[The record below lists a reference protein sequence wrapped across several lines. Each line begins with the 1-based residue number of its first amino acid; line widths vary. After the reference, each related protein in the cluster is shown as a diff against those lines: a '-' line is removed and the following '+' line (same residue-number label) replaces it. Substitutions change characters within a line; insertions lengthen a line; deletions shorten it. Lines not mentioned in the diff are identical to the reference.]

1 VSSRS
6 RSERES
12 GADALAPDRVVL
24 IAQRWIAGGARRVEQ
39 LLVVTAGV
47 LLLYLSVVLFLQVL
61 YRYVLQWPLP
71 WSEESARFA
80 MVWFGMLAAG
90 VAAYRGLHFNF
101 RWGILW
107 LSPVVRLWL
116 RQVLNVAT
124 IALLAVVYVQSL
136 RYLEIVANQTAPGT
150 ELNMRIP
157 HASVT
162 GGAVGMLI
170 IYACEVLDAIC
181 SVVTGQTLS
190 IREHREALLDR
201 ELESGPIVIP

>member
-1 VSSRS
+1 LTV
-6 RSERES
+6 
-12 GADALAPDRVVL
+12 
-24 IAQRWIAGGARRVEQ
+24 QRRIAGVARLVERV
-39 LLVVTAGV
+39 LLVGASV
-47 LLLYLSVVLFLQVL
+47 LLVYLSIVLFLQVL
-61 YRYVLQWPLP
+61 FRYVLQLPLP

-107 LSPVVRLWL
+107 LPLRARLWL
-116 RQVLNVAT
+116 RQVLNLVT
-124 IALLAVVYVQSL
+124 IALLVVVYIQSL

-162 GGAVGMLI
+162 VGAVGMLLV
-170 IYACEVLDAIC
+170 YVCDFLDAVC
-181 SVVTGQTLS
+181 GAMTGQTFS
-190 IREHREALLDR
+190 VREEREALMDR
-201 ELESGPIVIP
+201 ELEGGPAATL